1 MKIVI
6 SPAKS
11 LDFEN
16 KFNDKDFTQAK
27 YTSEAEE
34 LILQLRNLNPKE
46 IEKLMSISAKL
57 AILNYQRFADWSLPF
72 TIENAKQAIFA
83 FTGDVYQGFDVESLN
98 KSELENTQNKLRI
111 LSGLYGVLKPLDLI
125 KAYRLEMSSKFANS
139 KGKNLYEFWGDS
151 ITDFLNNEMAS
162 DNEKVLIN
170 LASNEYFKS
179 INTKKID
186 AKIITPI
193 FKEEKNGQLK
203 IVSFYAKKARGL
215 MCRFI
220 IKNNIESVEDI
231 KAFDYENY
239 CFNETLSSEN
249 DWYFTR

>member
-16 KFNDKDFTQAK
+16 KFNDRDFTQAK
-27 YTSEAEE
+27 FTSEAEE

-179 INTKKID
+179 INNKKLD

-220 IKNNIESVEDI
+220 IKNNIESIEDI
-231 KAFDYENY
+231 KAFDCENY
-239 CFNETLSSEN
+239 CFNETLSNDN